1 MRATIFSIMVVTV
14 IPSIFIAYNIVV
26 ENITSTNINKFVK
39 SELNFAQTRVIAQYF
54 DNKEKKLE
62 VVLVGEQISKDVE
75 KFLEQK
81 MKEYSLENISL
92 IFNQGGNNIS
102 SLEEVEK
109 LKESFLNQM
118 KKNEEVILEVQKN
131 GNNTK
136 NIDNKKIIEEV
147 KILFP
152 NIEDLG
158 INSIFMSD
166 KNKEALVVIIKS
178 SDEFEKEN
186 LNKLEAWLKVK
197 FAYEDVYIFD
207 KTKILNRKD

>member
-1 MRATIFSIMVVTV
+1 M
-14 IPSIFIAYNIVV
+14 
-26 ENITSTNINKFVK
+26 
-39 SELNFAQTRVIAQYF
+39 
-54 DNKEKKLE
+54 
-62 VVLVGEQISKDVE
+62 VGEQISKDVE

-109 LKESFLNQM
+109 LKKSFLNQM

-147 KILFP
+147 KYCFQHRRF
-152 NIEDLG
+152 G
-158 INSIFMSD
+158 
-166 KNKEALVVIIKS
+166 NK
-178 SDEFEKEN
+178 
-186 LNKLEAWLKVK
+186 
-197 FAYEDVYIFD
+197 
-207 KTKILNRKD
+207 